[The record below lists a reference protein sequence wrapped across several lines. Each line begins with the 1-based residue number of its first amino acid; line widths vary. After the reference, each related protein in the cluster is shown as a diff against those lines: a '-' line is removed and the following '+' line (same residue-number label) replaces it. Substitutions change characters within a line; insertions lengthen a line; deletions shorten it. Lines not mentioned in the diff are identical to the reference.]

1 MYFEQIPARTIPSTI
16 LKKLSNVPEEEL
28 MLLLSESNPNAF
40 TRIYREYQA
49 VVFAYANRI
58 TKSRP
63 VAEDISQDV
72 FFKIWEQRKTVG
84 SIRHLKKYLLTMSK
98 HSALDWLARKARDQL
113 MREKMRHGAEE
124 FHCDA
129 ENVLQSREY
138 HDLLHNAIE
147 KLPPKRKLIFTLCKI
162 NGISYDKV
170 AEQLG
175 VAPGTI
181 NDHIVKGTRF
191 VKEYL
196 KQHDMAHTW

>member
-1 MYFEQIPARTIPSTI
+1 
-16 LKKLSNVPEEEL
+16 
-28 MLLLSESNPNAF
+28 
-40 TRIYREYQA
+40 
-49 VVFAYANRI
+49 
-58 TKSRP
+58 
-63 VAEDISQDV
+63 
-72 FFKIWEQRKTVG
+72 
-84 SIRHLKKYLLTMSK
+84 MSK

-113 MREKMRHGAEE
+113 MRKKMRHGAEE

-129 ENVLQSREY
+129 ENVLQSHEY

-196 KQHDMAHTW
+196 KQHDMVHTW